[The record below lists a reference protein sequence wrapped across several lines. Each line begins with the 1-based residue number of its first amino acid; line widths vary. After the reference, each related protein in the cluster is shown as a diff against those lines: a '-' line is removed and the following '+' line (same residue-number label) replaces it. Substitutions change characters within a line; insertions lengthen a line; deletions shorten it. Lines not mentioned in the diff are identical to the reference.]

1 MAIVTTANVRR
12 HAVSIRAIVTLLLLL
27 VSCTKPFVIDS
38 GEYVAQNEF
47 FLERTLHSS
56 CHRRPTATVLGQKM
70 RTGRGVMPKGL
81 LLLSDGWDDRKPSK
95 YIFILTIKIIKNQSE
110 TVNRSS
116 KDAFVQLATSSSS
129 SLCARYS

>member
-1 MAIVTTANVRR
+1 M
-12 HAVSIRAIVTLLLLL
+12 
-27 VSCTKPFVIDS
+27 IDS

-56 CHRRPTATVLGQKM
+56 CHRRPAATVLGQKM

-81 LLLSDGWDDRKPSK
+81 FLLSDGWEDRKPSK

-116 KDAFVQLATSSSS
+116 KDAFVQLANADPQGLDTASDSESVYEGRRS
-129 SLCARYS
+129 AGSLLGTDHGILEAQ